1 MSQTRRLSRVAA
13 SRSVADSGNQHRA
26 LTSSLIYAKLVFSS
40 VIVSGSTV
48 LYINPTDPSKPPKP
62 FPYIIY

>member
-1 MSQTRRLSRVAA
+1 MSQTKRQSSVAA
-13 SRSVADSGNQHRA
+13 RRSVPDSGNQQRA

-48 LYINPTDPSKPPKP
+48 LYMNPTEPSKPP
-62 FPYIIY
+62 YIIY